1 MPSVV
6 HAFGGWLR
14 SGGVPHPA
22 ELFFMPHILE
32 VRDAHDASM
41 GRIDPFGRLPL

>member
-1 MPSVV
+1 MPSAV

-14 SGGVPHPA
+14 SA